1 MYDIFRSVIS
11 CISNQLKGYIR
22 IMEKINNLKWKDVLA
37 QTSKELTEVSYRT
50 WFLPLVPLEMDEE
63 KGIITLAITESF
75 KANMFV
81 KNPRYIEVLE
91 KAVKN
96 VFKKNYKILI
106 THKSE
111 DEIKEILEG
120 TKSKAAE
127 TSIDP
132 SNPYKEEYYLNPK
145 FNFENFIVGPNN
157 EYAHAVSLAV
167 ADNPS
172 TVYNPL
178 FIYGGSGLGKTHLMH
193 AIGQHIMRMYPSL
206 KVLYVS
212 SEMFTSELVQ
222 ALGDPVNR
230 LSKLNDFKAKYRD
243 VDVLLID
250 DIQFIEGKD
259 RTEVEFFHTFNTL
272 ISQNKQIVIS
282 SDRHPNKLKELDE
295 RLTSRIKS
303 NIMADIQPPDYET
316 RVAILRKK
324 AEEEGIIIDS
334 DVLEVIDLL
343 AEKIKFNI
351 RELDSALLRVISF
364 ANFKNQ
370 PITAKFAKEYLTDIF
385 SRRDIDISCE
395 SIKKAVC
402 KKYNIKI
409 TDIESKKRNR
419 EFSQPRQIAMYIC
432 REMTDLSYPKIGESF
447 GGRDHTTVLHAW
459 EKISKQIKLDPTL
472 AEDIKNLKE
481 DIQ

>member
-1 MYDIFRSVIS
+1 
-11 CISNQLKGYIR
+11 
-22 IMEKINNLKWKDVLA
+22 MEKINTLKWKDVLA

-63 KGIITLAITESF
+63 KGIMSIAVTDKF
-75 KANMFV
+75 KADMFV
-81 KNPRYIEVLE
+81 RNPRYIEVLE
-91 KAVKN
+91 KSVKS
-96 VFKKNYKILI
+96 VFKKQYRILI

-111 DEIKEILEG
+111 DEIKKILEG
-120 TKSKAAE
+120 KRVNVAAP
-127 TSIDP
+127 SIDS

-145 FNFENFIVGPNN
+145 FNFDNFIVGPNN
-157 EYAHAVSLAV
+157 EYAHAVALAV

-193 AIGQHIMRMYPSL
+193 AIGQHVMRMYPSL

-303 NIMADIQPPDYET
+303 NIMADIQPPDFET

-324 AEEEGIIIDS
+324 AEEEGILIDNEF
-334 DVLEVIDLL
+334 VMIVGIFLI
-343 AEKIKFNI
+343 AE
-351 RELDSALLRVISF
+351 
-364 ANFKNQ
+364 
-370 PITAKFAKEYLTDIF
+370 
-385 SRRDIDISCE
+385 
-395 SIKKAVC
+395 
-402 KKYNIKI
+402 
-409 TDIESKKRNR
+409 
-419 EFSQPRQIAMYIC
+419 
-432 REMTDLSYPKIGESF
+432 
-447 GGRDHTTVLHAW
+447 
-459 EKISKQIKLDPTL
+459 
-472 AEDIKNLKE
+472 
-481 DIQ
+481 

>member
-1 MYDIFRSVIS
+1 
-11 CISNQLKGYIR
+11 
-22 IMEKINNLKWKDVLA
+22 
-37 QTSKELTEVSYRT
+37 
-50 WFLPLVPLEMDEE
+50 
-63 KGIITLAITESF
+63 
-75 KANMFV
+75 
-81 KNPRYIEVLE
+81 
-91 KAVKN
+91 
-96 VFKKNYKILI
+96 
-106 THKSE
+106 
-111 DEIKEILEG
+111 
-120 TKSKAAE
+120 
-127 TSIDP
+127 
-132 SNPYKEEYYLNPK
+132 
-145 FNFENFIVGPNN
+145 
-157 EYAHAVSLAV
+157 
-167 ADNPS
+167 
-172 TVYNPL
+172 
-178 FIYGGSGLGKTHLMH
+178 
-193 AIGQHIMRMYPSL
+193 MRMYPSL

-303 NIMADIQPPDYET
+303 NIMADIQPPDFET

-324 AEEEGIIIDS
+324 AEEEGILIDNN
-334 DVLEVIDLL
+334 VMEVIDLL

-385 SRRDIDISCE
+385 SMRDIDISCE
-395 SIKKAVC
+395 SVKKAVC

-432 REMTDLSYPKIGESF
+432 REMTDLSLPKIGASF
-447 GGRDHTTVLHAW
+447 GGRDHTTVLHACD
-459 EKISKQIKLDPTL
+459 KISKQIKLDPTL

>member
-1 MYDIFRSVIS
+1 
-11 CISNQLKGYIR
+11 
-22 IMEKINNLKWKDVLA
+22 MEKINTLKWKDVLA

-63 KGIITLAITESF
+63 KGIMSIAVTDKF
-75 KANMFV
+75 KADMFV
-81 KNPRYIEVLE
+81 RNPRYIEVLE
-91 KAVKN
+91 KSVKS
-96 VFKKNYKILI
+96 VFKKQYRILI

-111 DEIKEILEG
+111 DEIKKILEG
-120 TKSKAAE
+120 KRVNVAAP
-127 TSIDP
+127 SIDS

-145 FNFENFIVGPNN
+145 FNFDNFIVGPNN
-157 EYAHAVSLAV
+157 EYAHAVALAV

-193 AIGQHIMRMYPSL
+193 AIGQHVMRMYPSL

-303 NIMADIQPPDYET
+303 NIMADIQPPDFET

-324 AEEEGIIIDS
+324 AEEEGILIDN
-334 DVLEVIDLL
+334 DVMEVIDLL

-385 SRRDIDISCE
+385 SMRDIDISCE
-395 SIKKAVC
+395 SVKKAVC

-432 REMTDLSYPKIGESF
+432 REMTDLSLPKIGASF
-447 GGRDHTTVLHAW
+447 GGRDHTTVLHAC

>member
-1 MYDIFRSVIS
+1 
-11 CISNQLKGYIR
+11 
-22 IMEKINNLKWKDVLA
+22 MEKINTLKWKDVLA

-63 KGIITLAITESF
+63 KGIMSIAVTDKF
-75 KANMFV
+75 KADMFV
-81 KNPRYIEVLE
+81 RNPRYIEVLE
-91 KAVKN
+91 KSVKS
-96 VFKKNYKILI
+96 VFKKQYKILI

-111 DEIKEILEG
+111 DEIKKILEG
-120 TKSKAAE
+120 KRVNVAAP
-127 TSIDP
+127 SIDS

-145 FNFENFIVGPNN
+145 FNFDNFIVGPNN
-157 EYAHAVSLAV
+157 EYAHAVALAV

-193 AIGQHIMRMYPSL
+193 AIGQHVMRMYPSL

-303 NIMADIQPPDYET
+303 NIMADIQPPDFET

-324 AEEEGIIIDS
+324 AEEEGIIIDN
-334 DVLEVIDLL
+334 DVMEVIDLL

-385 SRRDIDISCE
+385 SMRDIDISCE
-395 SIKKAVC
+395 SVKKAVC

-432 REMTDLSYPKIGESF
+432 REMTDLSLPKIGASF
-447 GGRDHTTVLHAW
+447 GGRDHTTVLHAC

>member
-1 MYDIFRSVIS
+1 
-11 CISNQLKGYIR
+11 
-22 IMEKINNLKWKDVLA
+22 MEKINTLKWKDVLA

-63 KGIITLAITESF
+63 KGIMSIAVTDKF
-75 KANMFV
+75 KADMFV
-81 KNPRYIEVLE
+81 RNPRYIEVLE
-91 KAVKN
+91 KSVKS
-96 VFKKNYKILI
+96 VFKKQYKILI

-111 DEIKEILEG
+111 DEIKKILEG
-120 TKSKAAE
+120 KRVNVAAP
-127 TSIDP
+127 SIDS

-145 FNFENFIVGPNN
+145 FNFDNFIVGPNN
-157 EYAHAVSLAV
+157 EYAHAVALAV

-193 AIGQHIMRMYPSL
+193 AIGQHVMRMYPSL

-303 NIMADIQPPDYET
+303 NIMADIQPPDFET

-324 AEEEGIIIDS
+324 AEEEGILIDN
-334 DVLEVIDLL
+334 DVMEVIDLL

-385 SRRDIDISCE
+385 SMRDIDISCE
-395 SIKKAVC
+395 SVKKAVC

-419 EFSQPRQIAMYIC
+419 EFSQPRQIAMYTC
-432 REMTDLSYPKIGESF
+432 REMTDLSLPKIGASF
-447 GGRDHTTVLHAW
+447 GGRDHTTVLHAC

>member
-1 MYDIFRSVIS
+1 
-11 CISNQLKGYIR
+11 
-22 IMEKINNLKWKDVLA
+22 MEKINNLKWKDVLA
-37 QTSKELTEVSYRT
+37 LASKELTDVSYRT
-50 WFLPLVPLEMDEE
+50 WFLPLVPLEMDKE
-63 KGIITLAITESF
+63 KGTMSFAVTESF
-75 KANMFV
+75 KANMFSR
-81 KNPRYIEVLE
+81 NPRYIDILE
-91 KAVKN
+91 KAIKE
-96 VFKKNYKILI
+96 VFRKPYHILI

-120 TKSKAAE
+120 KNKKIAAP
-127 TSIDP
+127 SIDS

-145 FNFENFIVGPNN
+145 FNFDNFIVGPNN
-157 EYAHAVSLAV
+157 EYAHAVALAV

-193 AIGQHIMRMYPSL
+193 AIGQHVMRMYPSL

-303 NIMADIQPPDYET
+303 NIMADIQPPDFET

-324 AEEEGIIIDS
+324 AEEEGIIIDN
-334 DVLEVIDLL
+334 DVMEVIDLL

-385 SRRDIDISCE
+385 SMRDIDISCE
-395 SIKKAVC
+395 SVKKAVC

-432 REMTDLSYPKIGESF
+432 REMTDLSLPKIGASF
-447 GGRDHTTVLHAW
+447 GGRDHTTVLHAC

>member
-1 MYDIFRSVIS
+1 
-11 CISNQLKGYIR
+11 
-22 IMEKINNLKWKDVLA
+22 MEKINTLKWKDVLA

-63 KGIITLAITESF
+63 KGIMSIAVTDKF
-75 KANMFV
+75 KADMFV
-81 KNPRYIEVLE
+81 RNPRYIEVLE
-91 KAVKN
+91 KSVKS
-96 VFKKNYKILI
+96 VFKKQYKILI

-111 DEIKEILEG
+111 DEIKKILEG
-120 TKSKAAE
+120 KRVNVAAP
-127 TSIDP
+127 SIDS

-145 FNFENFIVGPNN
+145 FNFDNFIVGPNN
-157 EYAHAVSLAV
+157 EYAHAVALAV

-193 AIGQHIMRMYPSL
+193 AIGQHVMRMYPSL

-303 NIMADIQPPDYET
+303 NIMADIQPPDFET

-324 AEEEGIIIDS
+324 AEEEGILIDN
-334 DVLEVIDLL
+334 DVMEVIDLL

-385 SRRDIDISCE
+385 SMRDIDISCE
-395 SIKKAVC
+395 SVKKAVC

-432 REMTDLSYPKIGESF
+432 REMTDLSLPKIGASF
-447 GGRDHTTVLHAW
+447 GGRDHTTVLHAC